1 MLFDPAVFSL
11 TGLVPEWENGW
22 DQKSAVGDF
31 VIAPCAQASA
41 LFENLKIPGLYV
53 RPATIP
59 GVRTHSCKSE
69 KEKLTTPAGQLF
81 YPFNLLYDAY
91 AGEDANWTLGEN
103 PAIKKFGKSMA
114 VSFELFA
121 MFGYYRNEMPE
132 AIFIKGA
139 DIVTGLMEQ
148 CGGGAANRA
157 WGAFPCEFRLDCQ
170 AYGVNRFLLQWFLEI
185 KGQNR
190 DAVKIADA
198 AYLKAM
204 AAIQSGKAKDAVRH
218 LRQAFGQLAK
228 LRKEF
233 SKMDVF
239 FLEYPHLGILF
250 KDKGFFE
257 LEWPH
262 SSREMLLSY
271 FEHIEKH
278 GYKVSLEGGAACWE
292 NLATRYPRLGDT
304 IAKLWKKGTI
314 ELTNGT
320 YSLPYALMS
329 SLALQ
334 FWQFK
339 KGNETF
345 AKVFGKT
352 PSVYQCQENSLTPQ
366 MPELLRHFGY
376 QRALHITQ
384 NHGETPA
391 ENTDFI
397 NWASPAGHDIISMT
411 ARHPALSRKSNNYF
425 LDLPLIHDEYG
436 RCEKSLN
443 YVNFQ
448 DLGYVPFRIHMIRA
462 HQYAPVWGS
471 YGLDRERFK
480 LASENAPV
488 KSYTADSYKLSE
500 KFFYPNETNLNPF
513 SHYENIQALS
523 ARLRQLRF
531 AGCARSGRRDEA
543 YRILDQCVGKLCLL
557 EAHDCSYVQGQRRG
571 EFHASNN
578 IEVPPYSR
586 ETLTRKLEEITAD
599 AKAELDKAGLFL
611 SEGKSSSKL
620 FNAAEVP
627 LAFGRIRAPE
637 SYRGA
642 NAVTHG
648 ADLYAVGPFPSFS
661 SCEPAVADKRAVG
674 QHATFDNGLWRIEV
688 DKQGK
693 LELGFKGQKMT
704 CSPVDRKAG
713 PFKLLNT
720 AMKRSGGLV
729 FMTLHYQQLERE
741 IQTVILD
748 LVVAEQ
754 GEYVEIN
761 LKYSPRTDFNIS
773 SKWNDFLALELQVAL
788 PLDKVWRFNPNVRTL
803 THEDRTVSPYY
814 IAAESSDGGCFSLM
828 NEGASLYELDRTNGS
843 IRWLFHVF
851 GEAVFNRRMGLV
863 FGQSDVFQLSRA
875 WGQGLLAC
883 EPDVL
888 PILKQVDWQGISVED
903 FVKLDT
909 LLISNLSNES
919 RTVKVGNVSFRTGRN
934 MLGKSIA
941 SKAVLKLKPMELAL
955 VQI

>member
-11 TGLVPEWENGW
+11 TGIVPEWENGW
-22 DQKSAVGDF
+22 NKKSAAGDF
-31 VIAPCAQASA
+31 VITPCAQASE

-53 RPATIP
+53 RPAIIP
-59 GVRTHSCKSE
+59 GIRTHSRKSE

-81 YPFNLLYDAY
+81 YPFDLLYDTY
-91 AGEDANWTLGEN
+91 AGEDANWILGEN
-103 PAIKKFGKSMA
+103 PAIKKLGKSMA

-121 MFGYYRNEMPE
+121 MFGYFRNEMPE
-132 AIFIKGA
+132 EILIKGA
-139 DIVTGLMEQ
+139 DIVASLLEQ
-148 CGGGAANRA
+148 CEVSSAKPAR
-157 WGAFPCEFRLDCQ
+157 GAFPRELRLDCQ
-170 AYGVNRFLLQWFLEI
+170 AYGVNRLLLQWFLEI
-185 KGQNR
+185 KGQSR
-190 DAVKIADA
+190 DAVRIADA
-198 AYLKAM
+198 FFLKAM
-204 AAIQSGKAKDAVRH
+204 AAIQSDRAKDATLH
-218 LRQAFGQLAK
+218 LRQAFVHLAK

-233 SKMDVF
+233 SKMDVL

-262 SSREMLLSY
+262 YSREMLLSY
-271 FEHIEKH
+271 FEQIEKH

-292 NLATRYPRLGDT
+292 NLATRYPRLGET
-304 IAKLWKKGTI
+304 VAKLWKKGTI

-345 AKVFGKT
+345 ARVFGKT

-384 NHGETPA
+384 NHGEAPA

-397 NWASPAGHDIISMT
+397 NWESPAGHGIISMT
-411 ARHPALSRKSNNYF
+411 ARHPALSRKGNNYF

-443 YVNFQ
+443 YVSFQ

-471 YGLDRERFK
+471 YELDRERFK
-480 LASENAPV
+480 LAPENAPV

-523 ARLRQLRF
+523 ARLRQLRL
-531 AGCARSGRRDEA
+531 AGCASGQRDEA
-543 YRILDQCVGKLCLL
+543 YRILDQCVGQLCLL

-578 IEVPPYSR
+578 NEVPPYSR
-586 ETLTRKLEEITAD
+586 ETLTQKLAEITSD
-599 AKAELDKAGLFL
+599 AVAELDKADKLLFA
-611 SEGKSSSKL
+611 GKSTSKL

-642 NAVTHG
+642 NTVKQG
-648 ADLYAVGPFPSFS
+648 ADLYAVGPFPAFS
-661 SCEPAVADKRAVG
+661 SSDPAAANKRASG
-674 QHATFDNGLWRIEV
+674 PQGAFDNGLWRLEI

-693 LELGFKGQKMT
+693 LVVGFKGQKMT
-704 CSPVDRKAG
+704 CIPVDRKAG
-713 PFKLLNT
+713 PFKLLSS
-720 AMKRSGGLV
+720 AMKRTGGLV

-754 GEYVEIN
+754 GDYAEIN

-773 SKWNDFLALELQVAL
+773 SKWNDFLALEMQVDS
-788 PLDKVWRFNPNVRTL
+788 PLAKVWRFNPNVRALTL
-803 THEDRTVSPYY
+803 EDRTVSPYY
-814 IAAESSDGGCFSLM
+814 IAAESSDGGGFSLM
-828 NEGASLYELDRTNGS
+828 NEGASLYELDRTNGA

-851 GEAVFNRRMGLV
+851 GESVFSRRMGIV
-863 FGQSDVFQLSRA
+863 FGQCDVFQLSRA
-875 WGQGLLAC
+875 WAQGLLNSDPALI
-883 EPDVL
+883 PL
-888 PILKQVDWQGISVED
+888 LRKADWHGISVED
-903 FVKLDT
+903 FVAADT
-909 LLISNLSNES
+909 LLISNLAEENTELKIVKRTYSSALNLLGESMVSNS
-919 RTVKVGNVSFRTGRN
+919 R
-934 MLGKSIA
+934 
-941 SKAVLKLKPMELAL
+941 LKLKPMEMAL
-955 VQI
+955 IRV